1 MNTEVFYF
9 FWPNFLTTEEVRL
22 ITFGLLYELV
32 KYLML
37 IIFFRLKKKFKIALE
52 ENPLVIPGKDLRE
65 TYTFFIGKDCYN
77 ELLSQERD
85 QVYEEH
91 QQELKHQAKL
101 DFQELL
107 WEKLDLF
114 VRMIGTTDTITQEDI
129 KFITKELED
138 DSRYVFLPPHTD
150 ASPFFCCGPSWS

>member
-1 MNTEVFYF
+1 
-9 FWPNFLTTEEVRL
+9 
-22 ITFGLLYELV
+22 
-32 KYLML
+32 ML

-91 QQELKHQAKL
+91 QQELKQQA
-101 DFQELL
+101 
-107 WEKLDLF
+107 KLDLF

-138 DSRYVFLPPHTD
+138 DYRYVFLPPHTD